1 MQGTDPSLTP
11 TLAAFVLCS
20 YFVGKTLTTGHIMR
34 LTSKG
39 QVTIPQNI
47 RELAGLAPGS
57 EVEFEFHQ
65 GRVWIEKVE
74 SDQTRR
80 RQKISTALGAV
91 AGSATNSKLRTDEI
105 LRMTRGEE

>member
-1 MQGTDPSLTP
+1 
-11 TLAAFVLCS
+11 
-20 YFVGKTLTTGHIMR
+20 MR

-57 EVEFEFHQ
+57 EVEFEFRQ

-74 SDQTRR
+74 SDQAKRR
-80 RQKISTALGAV
+80 GKIVAALGEI
-91 AGSATNSKLRTDEI
+91 AGSATNAKLSTDEI
-105 LRMTRGEE
+105 LRMTRSEE

>member
-1 MQGTDPSLTP
+1 
-11 TLAAFVLCS
+11 
-20 YFVGKTLTTGHIMR
+20 MR

-57 EVEFEFHQ
+57 EVEFEFRQ

-74 SDQTRR
+74 SDQAKRR
-80 RQKISTALGAV
+80 GKIFAALGEI
-91 AGSATNSKLRTDEI
+91 AGSATNTKLRTDEI
-105 LRMTRGEE
+105 LRMTRDEE

>member
-1 MQGTDPSLTP
+1 
-11 TLAAFVLCS
+11 
-20 YFVGKTLTTGHIMR
+20 MR

-57 EVEFEFHQ
+57 EVEFEFRQ

-74 SDQTRR
+74 SDQAKRR
-80 RQKISTALGAV
+80 ERIFAALGEV
-91 AGSATNSKLRTDEI
+91 AGSATNAKLRTDEI
-105 LRMTRGEE
+105 LRMMRDEE